1 MSHEY
6 VTYVKYVKY
15 VPVTRLEGVAGPS
28 RLGPVTVRLSRCPSA
43 RFSGCCRS
51 RRSSRSKD
59 LEQTRVRQELA
70 CFAQTE
76 LATEREHLLERFE
89 EVAAMLRDLDLDDVW
104 DEASDQERRVLVE
117 ERVERI
123 VPVPGPSR
131 SLDRR
136 RTSLERRPR

>member
-1 MSHEY
+1 
-6 VTYVKYVKY
+6 
-15 VPVTRLEGVAGPS
+15 
-28 RLGPVTVRLSRCPSA
+28 
-43 RFSGCCRS
+43 
-51 RRSSRSKD
+51 
-59 LEQTRVRQELA
+59 
-70 CFAQTE
+70 
-76 LATEREHLLERFE
+76 
-89 EVAAMLRDLDLDDVW
+89 MLRDLDLDDVW